1 MVLTAHPPS
10 SAVVKE
16 EYCYTAAAT
25 TTVIRALLRVNF
37 IFVNLT
43 AN

>member
-16 EYCYTAAAT
+16 EYCYTAT
-25 TTVIRALLRVNF
+25 TTVVIRALLRVNF